1 MSENSVQLVYMST
14 VSSVRQR
21 QRPVKGPMLVLE
33 IIAENVAVVVLAVV
47 TITTA
52 ALWRDLKD

>member
-1 MSENSVQLVYMST
+1 M
-14 VSSVRQR
+14 
-21 QRPVKGPMLVLE
+21 PVLE
-33 IIAENVAVVVLAVV
+33 FIAENAAVVVLAVV

>member
-1 MSENSVQLVYMST
+1 
-14 VSSVRQR
+14 
-21 QRPVKGPMLVLE
+21 MLVLE